1 MQPTTRQLRFLTDLR
16 RGGTCRADAHLDAS
30 MVGPLI
36 RANLVQWDDEPGDVA
51 RHRRPAGTIFS
62 LTGLGA
68 GLLAEHEA
76 SCCQITS
83 PV

>member
-1 MQPTTRQLRFLTDLR
+1 
-16 RGGTCRADAHLDAS
+16 

-51 RHRRPAGTIFS
+51 RRRRPPGTKFS

-68 GLLAEHEA
+68 YLLAEHEA
-76 SCCQITS
+76 ECGQIAS

>member
-1 MQPTTRQLRFLTDLR
+1 MEPTALQLTFLADLR
-16 RGGTCRADAHLDAS
+16 RGARRAAAHLDAR

-36 RANLVQWDDEPGDVA
+36 RANLVQWDDEPGDAA
-51 RHRRPAGTIFS
+51 RRRQPPSTVFA

-68 GLLAEHEA
+68 SLLAEHEA
-76 SCCQITS
+76 RCCQIAP

>member
-1 MQPTTRQLRFLTDLR
+1 MEPTIRQFTFLADLR
-16 RGGTCRADAHLDAS
+16 RGPRRAAAYLDAS

-36 RANLVQWDDEPGDVA
+36 RANLVQWDDEPGDAA
-51 RHRRPAGTIFS
+51 RRRRPPSTIFA

-68 GLLAEHEA
+68 CLLAEHEA
-76 SCCQITS
+76 RCCEIAS

>member
-1 MQPTTRQLRFLTDLR
+1 MELTLRQLSFLAGLR
-16 RGGTCRADAHLDAS
+16 QGARRAAAHLDAS

-36 RANLVQWDDEPGDVA
+36 RANLVQWDDEPGDAA
-51 RHRRPAGTIFS
+51 RRRRPPSTTFA

-76 SCCQITS
+76 RGCPIAS
-83 PV
+83 PA

>member
-1 MQPTTRQLRFLTDLR
+1 MDLTAPQLAFLADLR
-16 RGGTCRADAHLDAS
+16 RGARRAAAHLDAS

-36 RANLVQWDDEPGDVA
+36 RANLVQWDDEPGDAA
-51 RHRRPAGTIFS
+51 RRRRPPSTIFA

-68 GLLAEHEA
+68 CLLAEQEA
-76 SCCQITS
+76 RCCQIAP